1 MSDRNVEIVRRFFEV
16 GLDADSLLELG
27 VIDPEL
33 TFVPGQGSLTR
44 GSLSAKRFVEVVRD
58 IASQFDAYEVTPMRF
73 VDAGDCVV
81 VELRRCVT
89 IPRSSTPLEDRFAQV
104 FTVQDGCIVRIQS
117 FVELDDAMQA
127 ARAAH

>member
-16 GLDADSLLELG
+16 GLDADSLLEVG

-127 ARAAH
+127 ARAAR